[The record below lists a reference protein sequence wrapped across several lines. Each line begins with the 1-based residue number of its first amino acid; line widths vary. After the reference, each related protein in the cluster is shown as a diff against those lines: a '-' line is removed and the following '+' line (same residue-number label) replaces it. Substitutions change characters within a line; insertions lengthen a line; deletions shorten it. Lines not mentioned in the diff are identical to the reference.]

1 MLDKIKRS
9 YQDAAKNFSTF
20 AEDNEKIEVTNQI
33 AELIADAFRNGN
45 KVIICGNGGSST
57 DAMHFAEE
65 FTGRFRKARKA
76 LPVIS
81 LTDPSHIT
89 CVANDMGFEEIFARG
104 VEAYGK
110 KGDVLI
116 GISTSGNSENV
127 VRALAKAK
135 KLGIKTV
142 SLLGKNGGK
151 LKDFCDY
158 EIIVP
163 GETTDRIQEL
173 HIMVLHVVIET
184 VERILFPE
192 NYQDE

>member
-163 GETTDRIQEL
+163 GGTTDRIQEL
-173 HIMVLHVVIET
+173 HITVLHVVIET

-192 NYQDE
+192 NY

>member
-89 CVANDMGFEEIFARG
+89 CVANDIGFEEIFARG

-173 HIMVLHVVIET
+173 HITVLHVIIET